1 MLGQTWP
8 SRFWTPLPQKRRHG
22 GPPERPANRAVGAAI
37 VAGGPFSVS
46 LYPLPDGPSLPNPF
60 APNRESSSDSQ
71 KLAGAKFVSYKNSG
85 SFTLKLADMVKLVAL
100 NHDFPGFGADGLL
113 DLAMTYGMP
122 DVVRSV
128 QLIGS
133 MGPLR
138 HGFPSAS
145 RGGGGGGGGPSDVP
159 GELWPALMWLL
170 DFLEQNPPSLSD
182 GDGLRDLI
190 TNVFPKLAVSLG
202 IPIVPAAPPPEAQ
215 VSILAAAPE
224 FTPIEVPNLAV
235 PDPPV
240 SGFAQAPVS
249 APVEG
254 AAPASVDSAAPASVE
269 PSAPAPTE
277 VPVSVS
283 VEAPVSVPDPPSVSV
298 PEPDPPS
305 SDPPSSPGGGTATSS
320 AGDSSGGSV
329 GSSSGGSAGSSSG
342 GSAAS
347 SGGSSDGSSGTGSAG
362 SSGRGSDGSSGGG
375 PSGGE

>member
-22 GPPERPANRAVGAAI
+22 GPPERPANRVVGAAI
-37 VAGGPFSVS
+37 VAGGLAFSVS
-46 LYPLPDGPSLPNPF
+46 LYPLPDGPRLPNPF

-71 KLAGAKFVSYKNSG
+71 RLGGAKFVSYKNSG

-128 QLIGS
+128 QLFGS
-133 MGPLR
+133 LGPLM

-145 RGGGGGGGGPSDVP
+145 RGGGGGPSDVP

-170 DFLEQNPPSLSD
+170 EFLEQNPPSLSD
-182 GDGLRDLI
+182 GDGLRDLL

-202 IPIVPAAPPPEAQ
+202 IPLAPAAPPPEAQ
-215 VSILAAAPE
+215 VSVLAAAPE
-224 FTPIEVPNLAV
+224 FTPIEVQNLAV

-240 SGFAQAPVS
+240 SGFAEAPVS

-254 AAPASVDSAAPASVE
+254 AVSASVESAAPASVE
-269 PSAPAPTE
+269 PAAPAPTE

-283 VEAPVSVPDPPSVSV
+283 VEAPVSAPDPPSVSV

-305 SDPPSSPGGGTATSS
+305 PEPS
-320 AGDSSGGSV
+320 
-329 GSSSGGSAGSSSG
+329 SSSGG
-342 GSAAS
+342 
-347 SGGSSDGSSGTGSAG
+347 GTDAGSAG
-362 SSGRGSDGSSGGG
+362 SSGGDSAGSSGGDSAGSSGGDSAGSSGGDSAGSSGGGSDGSSGGG
-375 PSGGE
+375 SAGGE